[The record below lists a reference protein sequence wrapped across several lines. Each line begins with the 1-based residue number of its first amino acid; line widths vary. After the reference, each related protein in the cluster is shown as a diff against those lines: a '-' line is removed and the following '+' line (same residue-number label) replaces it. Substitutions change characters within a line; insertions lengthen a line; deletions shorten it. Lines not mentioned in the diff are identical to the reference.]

1 MLIGLM
7 KPALV
12 YTNHRVIINKRV
24 YDIFSQEY
32 LYSFRTLLFTYVE
45 VQNCSLGNEQRLTG
59 YLGNINAAM
68 PPQMCNLI

>member
-1 MLIGLM
+1 M
-7 KPALV
+7 
-12 YTNHRVIINKRV
+12 

-32 LYSFRTLLFTYVE
+32 LYSLGTLFFTYVE

>member
-7 KPALV
+7 KSTLV
-12 YTNHRVIINKRV
+12 CTYRTIIVAKRM

-32 LYSFRTLLFTYVE
+32 LYSLGTLFFTYVE